1 MSVAIRPIALALA
14 AAVLLSGCAGRP
26 GTATKYRPSYIF
38 GGYSDKQIEPGVWKV
53 TGRSNGIA
61 ETGFGRN
68 MAAYRAAE
76 LVRAAGFT
84 HMQVLEQKGKAST
97 MRVGGGSPSNAGE
110 YLTLTVRG
118 ANDPA
123 PPADCRDKR
132 PDQCFTLNVAE
143 VMARLRPFL
152 HIDPERP

>member
-1 MSVAIRPIALALA
+1 MRSIILALA
-14 AAVLLSGCAGRP
+14 AAALLAGCAGRP

-38 GGYSDKQIEPGVWKV
+38 GGYSDKLVEPGVWKV

-61 ETGFGRN
+61 ESGFGRN

-76 LVRAAGFT
+76 IVKAAGFT
-84 HMQVLEQKGKAST
+84 HMQIIEQKGRVST
-97 MRVGGGSPSNAGE
+97 INGSSAGE
-110 YLTLTVRG
+110 FLTLTVRG

-123 PPADCRDKR
+123 PPADCREKR

-143 VMARLRPFL
+143 VMSRLRPL
-152 HIDPERP
+152 MHIDPERP

>member
-1 MSVAIRPIALALA
+1 MRFIIGAMVA
-14 AAVLLSGCAGRP
+14 AAMLGGCAGRP

-38 GGYSDKQIEPGVWKV
+38 GGYSDKLIEPGVWKV

-61 ETGFGRN
+61 ESGFGRN

-76 LVRAAGFT
+76 VVKAAGFT
-84 HMQVLEQKGKAST
+84 HMQIIAQKGKVST
-97 MRVGGGSPSNAGE
+97 ISVGGGSGSSAGE
-110 YLTLTVRG
+110 FLTLTVRG

-123 PPADCRDKR
+123 PPSDCRERK
-132 PDQCFTLNVAE
+132 PDQCFTLSVDE
-143 VMARLRPFL
+143 TMARLRPLL